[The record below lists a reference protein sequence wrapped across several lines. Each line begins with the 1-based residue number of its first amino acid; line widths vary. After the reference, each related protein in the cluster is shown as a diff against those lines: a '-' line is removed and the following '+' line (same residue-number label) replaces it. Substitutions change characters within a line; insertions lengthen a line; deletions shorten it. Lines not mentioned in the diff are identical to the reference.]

1 MGQIDEQLTEQ
12 FYRWEM
18 RGRGGLLF
26 AMPVSPEPP
35 FYPFPGH
42 FLPRGNTVNEGRRET
57 IGSRFLSFFSGPTVE
72 SSADEEEE
80 EQAEPE
86 IFERSAVVE
95 VKLSLP
101 KRGHFSAADMQA
113 CMIALSACPS
123 PLSFEVL
130 ADDSRIAIQFACSPE
145 DAATVARQV
154 SAHFPG
160 VECIEQRDVLL
171 SAWQESAPHIA
182 VTEFALEREFM
193 LPLGLP
199 KHDVFTGLIG
209 AAADLREGE
218 LALYQVIFQPVRHAW
233 SESTLRA
240 VTDGEGGP
248 FFVNRPDLVA
258 HARKKISQPL
268 YAASVRV
275 IACSASEERA
285 WHLVSEMASPFQ
297 AFSRPDGNELG
308 LLGSEGYPARE
319 REEDIILRQTRRTGM
334 LLNAEELA
342 GFVHLPSPEIQ
353 PAKLGTQSGRTKS
366 APKELTSNQGVFLGW
381 NIHAGRETP
390 VYLSQQERV
399 RHMHIVGASGTGK
412 STLLFN
418 LICNDIERGEG
429 LAVLDPHGDLIER
442 ILSVIPNERIG
453 DVVLLDP
460 SDEEF
465 SVGFNI
471 LSAHSDLE
479 KTVLASD
486 LISVFERLST
496 SWGDSM
502 NAVLRN
508 AILAFL
514 ESDQGGTLA
523 DLRRFLIDPAYRAS
537 FLESV
542 SDPEVVYYWRKAF
555 PQLTGNKSIG
565 PVVTRL
571 DTFLAPKPIRFM
583 VSQRENKLDFSRI
596 MDERKIFLAKLPQGE
611 IGRENAYLLG
621 SLLVAKFQQAAMSR
635 QRLREEDRN
644 FFSLYLDEFHHFI
657 TPSLAEM
664 LSGARKYRVALVLA
678 HQELRQLQRDAE
690 VASAT
695 LSNPYTRV
703 VFRVGD
709 ADARTLADGFA
720 SFRAEDIQSLG
731 VGEAVC
737 RVERSDHDFN
747 ISIPLPEEP
756 DTATAADTRQRVI
769 EASRSRYGARR
780 TEVEAKLREALYT
793 LPPAEKRETPPEAD
807 APPRVEP
814 EPQDIASKSALPTP
828 PSEQSQP
835 EKIQNLPSKKADDKR
850 LSTASLEQKPE
861 TSLSGDLGRGGVQHQ
876 AIQQRIKAV
885 AENLGY
891 KATIEKSVLDGQGS
905 IDLVLEKTSGNNRIA
920 CEINVTST
928 VDYEVGNVT
937 KCLKAGFSRVAVICP
952 RSERLARLE
961 EAVNG
966 CLAPIQSKQV
976 GFYSPD
982 AFISFLQNLALEEIQ
997 PSVEAA
1003 TAPEMRRGY
1012 KVKRSFVALSPEES
1026 KAREDAALKMITG
1039 KMGKKVKGSA

>member
-1 MGQIDEQLTEQ
+1 
-12 FYRWEM
+12 M
-18 RGRGGLLF
+18 RGRGGLPF
-26 AMPVSPEPP
+26 DVPVSPEPP
-35 FYPFPGH
+35 FYRFPGH
-42 FLPRGNTVNEGRRET
+42 TLPRRNRTDEGRRET
-57 IGSRFLSFFSGPTVE
+57 FGSRFLSFLSGNAEGPPA
-72 SSADEEEE
+72 ADEEEE
-80 EQAEPE
+80 EPGEPE
-86 IFERSAVVE
+86 PFERSAVVE
-95 VKLSLP
+95 VMLSLP
-101 KRGHFSAADMQA
+101 KRGKFAASDMQA
-113 CMIALSACPS
+113 CMIALGACRH
-123 PLSFEVL
+123 PLAFELL
-130 ADDSRIAIQFACSPE
+130 ADHSRIVIQFACSPE

-154 SAHFPG
+154 ASHFPG
-160 VECIEQRDVLL
+160 VECVEKSDVLL
-171 SAWQESAPHIA
+171 SAWQESEPHSA
-182 VTEFALEREFM
+182 VVEFGLEREFM
-193 LPLGLP
+193 LPLGMP
-199 KHDVFTGLIG
+199 KHDVFAGLIG
-209 AAADLREGE
+209 VAANLWESE
-218 LALYQVIFQPVRHAW
+218 LALYQVIFEPVRHPW
-233 SESTLRA
+233 SESVLNA
-240 VTDGEGGP
+240 VTDGAGGP
-248 FFVNRPDLVA
+248 FFVNRPDLVG
-258 HARKKISQPL
+258 HARTKISHPL
-268 YAASVRV
+268 YAAIVRMV
-275 IACSASEERA
+275 ACSESDERA
-285 WHLVSEMASPFQ
+285 WDIVAEMASPFQ
-297 AFSRPDGNELG
+297 AFSRPDSNALRLLGNED
-308 LLGSEGYPARE
+308 YPPRE
-319 REEDIILRQTRRTGM
+319 HEEDIILRQTRRTGM

-342 GFVHLPSPEIQ
+342 GFVHLPSPDIH
-353 PAKLGTQSGRTKS
+353 PAKLGMQSGRTKS
-366 APKELTSNQGVFLGW
+366 VPKELTSSQGVLLGW

-390 VYLSQQERV
+390 VYLSHRERV

-412 STLLFN
+412 STLLYN
-418 LICNDIERGEG
+418 LIREDIERGEG

-442 ILSVIPNERIG
+442 ILSVIPKERIG

-496 SWGDSM
+496 SWGDQMS
-502 NAVLRN
+502 AVLRN

-514 ESDQGGTLA
+514 ESEQGGTLA
-523 DLRRFLIDPAYRAS
+523 DLRRFFIDPAFRAS
-537 FLESV
+537 FLDSV

-571 DTFLAPKPIRFM
+571 DSFLAPKPIRFM

-611 IGRENAYLLG
+611 IGRENSYLLG

-657 TPSLAEM
+657 TPSLGEM

-720 SFRAEDIQSLG
+720 SFGAEDIQSLG
-731 VGEAVC
+731 IGEAVC

-747 ISIPLPEEP
+747 VSIPLPDEP
-756 DTATAADTRQRVI
+756 DASTAADTRNCVI
-769 EASRSRYGARR
+769 DASRSRYGARR
-780 TEVEAKLREALYT
+780 AEVEVNLREALYT
-793 LPPAEKRETPPEAD
+793 SAPAEKKETTPKAARPAKPEPEA
-807 APPRVEP
+807 
-814 EPQDIASKSALPTP
+814 QDVASKPAAIPKPSPPAPQQTTP
-828 PSEQSQP
+828 SQL
-835 EKIQNLPSKKADDKR
+835 EKSQGLCPVTADKNRDDKV
-850 LSTASLEQKPE
+850 LSPAASEPKSE
-861 TSLSGDLGRGGVQHQ
+861 NSLSGDLGRGGVQHQ

-891 KATIEKSVLDGQGS
+891 KVTVEKSVLAGQGS
-905 IDLVLEKTSGNNRIA
+905 IDLVIERVGGGSGIA

-952 RSERLARLE
+952 RTERLARLE

-966 CLAPIQSKQV
+966 CLAPVQSKQV
-976 GFYSPD
+976 AFYSPD
-982 AFISFLQNLALEEIQ
+982 TFIAFLQALALEELRT
-997 PSVEAA
+997 PAEA
-1003 TAPEMRRGY
+1003 TPAPEVRRGY
-1012 KVKRSFVALSPEES
+1012 KVKRSFVTLSPEES
-1026 KAREDAALKMITG
+1026 KAREDAALKMITERMR
-1039 KMGKKVKGSA
+1039 KNAREPE

>member
-26 AMPVSPEPP
+26 DMPVSPEPP

-42 FLPRGNTVNEGRRET
+42 FLPQGNAVDEGQRQS
-57 IGSRFLSFFSGPTVE
+57 IGSRFLSFFSSHAAE
-72 SSADEEEE
+72 SPAAEEEE

-86 IFERSAVVE
+86 TFERSAVVE

-113 CMIALSACPS
+113 CMIALGACQS
-123 PLSFEVL
+123 PISFEVL
-130 ADDSRIAIQFACSPE
+130 ADHSRIAIQFACNPE

-160 VECIEQRDVLL
+160 VECVEQHDTLL
-171 SAWQESAPHIA
+171 LAWQESEPHIA

-209 AAADLREGE
+209 VAADLHEGE
-218 LALYQVIFQPVRHAW
+218 LALYQVIFQPVSHAW
-233 SESTLRA
+233 SESALRA
-240 VTDGEGGP
+240 VTDGEGGS

-275 IACSASEERA
+275 VACSASEERA
-285 WHLVSEMASPFQ
+285 WNLVSEMASPFQ

-308 LLGSEGYPARE
+308 LLGSEGYPPRE

-366 APKELTSNQGVFLGW
+366 APKELTNSQGVFLGW

-390 VYLSQQERV
+390 VYLSHQERV

-514 ESDQGGTLA
+514 ESEQGGTLA
-523 DLRRFLIDPAYRAS
+523 DLRRFLIDPAFRAS

-611 IGRENAYLLG
+611 IGRENSYLLG

-720 SFRAEDIQSLG
+720 SFAPEDLQSLG
-731 VGEAVC
+731 IGEAVC

-747 ISIPLPEEP
+747 ITIPLPEEQ

-769 EASRSRYGARR
+769 EASRSRYGAKR
-780 TEVEAKLREALYT
+780 TDIETKLREALYT
-793 LPPAEKRETPPEAD
+793 SPPTEKKETAPKTAAPARAEASPLDT
-807 APPRVEP
+807 
-814 EPQDIASKSALPTP
+814 ASKSALPDQS
-828 PSEQSQP
+828 PSEP
-835 EKIQNLPSKKADDKR
+835 EKTQNIPSKDADNKHLPKAG
-850 LSTASLEQKPE
+850 SEAKPE
-861 TSLSGDLGRGGVQHQ
+861 TSLPGDLGRGGAQHQ

-891 KATIEKSVLDGQGS
+891 KATIEKSVLEGQGS
-905 IDLVLEKTSGNNRIA
+905 IDLVLEKVGGGSGIA

-997 PSVEAA
+997 PSEEVAP
-1003 TAPEMRRGY
+1003 APEIRRGY

-1039 KMGKKVKGSA
+1039 KMRKKAKGAS

>member
-1 MGQIDEQLTEQ
+1 
-12 FYRWEM
+12 
-18 RGRGGLLF
+18 
-26 AMPVSPEPP
+26 MPKALCSLAHHLEYPP
-35 FYPFPGH
+35 
-42 FLPRGNTVNEGRRET
+42 
-57 IGSRFLSFFSGPTVE
+57 
-72 SSADEEEE
+72 
-80 EQAEPE
+80 
-86 IFERSAVVE
+86 
-95 VKLSLP
+95 
-101 KRGHFSAADMQA
+101 
-113 CMIALSACPS
+113 
-123 PLSFEVL
+123 
-130 ADDSRIAIQFACSPE
+130 
-145 DAATVARQV
+145 
-154 SAHFPG
+154 
-160 VECIEQRDVLL
+160 
-171 SAWQESAPHIA
+171 
-182 VTEFALEREFM
+182 
-193 LPLGLP
+193 
-199 KHDVFTGLIG
+199 
-209 AAADLREGE
+209 
-218 LALYQVIFQPVRHAW
+218 
-233 SESTLRA
+233 
-240 VTDGEGGP
+240 
-248 FFVNRPDLVA
+248 
-258 HARKKISQPL
+258 
-268 YAASVRV
+268 
-275 IACSASEERA
+275 
-285 WHLVSEMASPFQ
+285 
-297 AFSRPDGNELG
+297 
-308 LLGSEGYPARE
+308 RE

-342 GFVHLPSPEIQ
+342 GFVHLPSPDIQ
-353 PAKLGTQSGRTKS
+353 PAKLGTQSGRTKT
-366 APKELTSNQGVFLGW
+366 APKELTSSQGVFLGW
-381 NIHAGRETP
+381 NSHAGREIP
-390 VYLSQQERV
+390 VYLSHQERV

-418 LICNDIERGEG
+418 LIREDIDRGEG

-442 ILSVIPNERIG
+442 ILSVVPKERIG

-486 LISVFERLST
+486 LISAFERLST

-514 ESDQGGTLA
+514 ESEQGGTLA
-523 DLRRFLIDPAYRAS
+523 DLRRFLIDPAFRAS
-537 FLESV
+537 FLERV

-611 IGRENAYLLG
+611 IGRENSYLLG

-657 TPSLAEM
+657 TPSLGEM

-709 ADARTLADGFA
+709 ADARTLADGFV
-720 SFRAEDIQSLG
+720 SFAAEDLQSLAG
-731 VGEAVC
+731 GEAVC

-747 ISIPLPEEP
+747 ITIPLPEEP
-756 DTATAADTRQRVI
+756 DAATATDMRKRVI

-793 LPPAEKRETPPEAD
+793 SPPTEKKETAPKAIPPAKTEP
-807 APPRVEP
+807 AP
-814 EPQDIASKSALPTP
+814 QGIASKSALPEQ
-828 PSEQSQP
+828 PSSEKSQP
-835 EKIQNLPSKKADDKR
+835 EKTQNLPSKDADNKH
-850 LSTASLEQKPE
+850 LPTVGSEPKPE
-861 TSLSGDLGRGGVQHQ
+861 TSLSVDLGRGGAQHQ
-876 AIQQRIKAV
+876 SIQQRIKAV

-905 IDLVLEKTSGNNRIA
+905 IDLVLEKVGGNIGIA

-937 KCLKAGFSRVAVICP
+937 KCLKARFSRVAVICP
-952 RSERLARLE
+952 RPERLARLE

-966 CLAPIQSKQV
+966 CLAPVQSKQV

-1003 TAPEMRRGY
+1003 TAPEIRRGY

-1039 KMGKKVKGSA
+1039 KMRKKAKGAS